1 MEKKDI
7 CVFTKQRGQYRN
19 NENFEVRNEVSLCLT
34 LSVAFAVAKQ
44 DSKAAFFSCV
54 NEVQLPVCLLML
66 CFCTRR
72 EVVPCLRPSPRE
84 GLVSSRIPRPAAA
97 LLLRMDVLLV
107 RCFLPWSVSAAQL
120 RLRSRPPSRRPC
132 NYAEGPRTSYF
143 MSDIGCQQ
151 RRGIGS
157 DVAQGA
163 SKPQEADH
171 LGYYSQAFDKDVP
184 RIALPYC
191 LV

>member
-1 MEKKDI
+1 M
-7 CVFTKQRGQYRN
+7 
-19 NENFEVRNEVSLCLT
+19 SLCLT
-34 LSVAFAVAKQ
+34 LPVAVAVAEQ
-44 DSKAAFFSCV
+44 SRAEQNSKAAFFSCV
-54 NEVQLPVCLLML
+54 SEVQSLVFLSML
-66 CFCTRR
+66 SCIVLHMRCRG
-72 EVVPCLRPSPRE
+72 VVPCLRPSPRE

-97 LLLRMDVLLV
+97 LLLRMDILLV
-107 RCFLPWSVSAAQL
+107 RRFLPWSVSAAQS

-143 MSDIGCQQ
+143 MSDIECQQ

-171 LGYYSQAFDKDVP
+171 LGYYSQAFDEDVP